1 MQRYH
6 EQEAMNLRWWM
17 MAAAAAAA
25 AAPVHLG
32 SPAVLRGQVET
43 GTPVTRECMKGHLEG
58 TAGVL
63 GPGGSPE
70 ERAVGV
76 GTAD

>member
-6 EQEAMNLRWWM
+6 EQEAMSLHWWM
-17 MAAAAAAA
+17 MAAVAAAAA
-25 AAPVHLG
+25 ARAHLG
-32 SPAVLRGQVET
+32 SPEVLRGQVET
-43 GTPVTRECMKGHLEG
+43 GTPVTRERTEGHLEG

-70 ERAVGV
+70 QRAVGV